1 MIIQE
6 GKSTEPTLIRDMA
19 GRLVRGFTEP
29 DLALLEQLFT
39 DDFEIWYNFSNSK
52 LTRAEALP
60 FFRGYF
66 PTISLR
72 YDDIVCTPTASGW
85 VQQHLVQTD
94 GTDGF
99 RIRDMPVCMVITI
112 AGDRIARIDEYMDT
126 AQAGGFDASQM
137 KTS

>member
-1 MIIQE
+1 MIIQQ
-6 GKSTEPTLIRDMA
+6 GHSTDPALIRDMA

-29 DLALLEQLFT
+29 DLALLENLFT
-39 DDFEIWYNFSNSK
+39 DDFEIWYNFSNAR

-60 FFRGYF
+60 FFRSYF

-72 YDDIVCTPTASGW
+72 YDDIVCTPTTTGW

-94 GTDGF
+94 GADGF

-126 AQAGGFDASQM
+126 AQTGGFDASQM
-137 KTS
+137 KA